1 MIQQNINI
9 REIGWNLRIF
19 YCPKTSSQRATVL
32 KCIYNAGCTGINF
45 RRAMNLIGSGAV
57 NTGLTYSNKSERKTI
72 IVVGISSDAAEFV
85 NTMTHEVNHFVE
97 HVMEALHIT
106 PGTEDEAYFTGEL
119 FELLFRDA
127 VLNVLPLL

>member
-85 NTMTHEVNHFVE
+85 NTMTHEVNHFIK

-106 PGTEDEAYFTGEL
+106 YGTEDEAYFTGEL
-119 FELLFRDA
+119 FELIFRDA